1 MRPETED
8 KIMSAA
14 MIVFMLGAAMT
25 FLGLGLLAIGIAEFR
40 SYGKADSGSAACVS
54 PVEGNRSAVNDLE
67 EEGATERVRQNREA
81 RP

>member
-25 FLGLGLLAIGIAEFR
+25 FLGLGLLAIGIAIAEFR
-40 SYGKADSGSAACVS
+40 SAATGGDSVYPHARGTRRLASDRKRDR
-54 PVEGNRSAVNDLE
+54 GNNEIEDH
-67 EEGATERVRQNREA
+67 GNG
-81 RP
+81 P